1 MTELAWPSGL
11 QPRQNGTRL
20 ADLIRVLEPVGVYR
34 LEPFGDESVTALAF
48 HSGEVSLGTLFF
60 AVPGTRDDGARYVD
74 EALERGALAIVCERP
89 MNLRVP
95 VIVVRDVRTALADA
109 ARAFYDDPSAQL
121 ATIGVTGTNGKTTTT
136 HLLRHVLETDDR
148 PTGLLG
154 TISYEFG
161 GRRIPA
167 SNTTPDAVR
176 LQGYLREMVD
186 RRVQACVM
194 EVSSHALEQQRV
206 RGVRFRAGVFTN
218 LTQDHLDYHG
228 TMANYAR
235 AKARLFALLRPGGF
249 AVLNVD
255 SPAASLMYEAVP
267 SGVKV
272 LGFGRSEGAAIR
284 AVDVQCAIDGT
295 RFRLCMPHGEH
306 LVHLPLPGEHNVE
319 NALAAAAAAQGLGV
333 SEIAIAHALETAPPV
348 RGRMEPVGARGSARV
363 FVDYAHTPDAIE
375 KACATLRKLGD
386 GPLTIVFGC
395 GGDRDRSKRPQMAR
409 AAAKW
414 AERVFIT
421 SDNPR
426 SEDPEAILDE
436 VERGLLE
443 IPADQELR
451 VREYARITDRSHAIV
466 EAVRRARPDEMVLI
480 AGKGHE
486 NYQILADAV
495 VPFDDREWAR
505 KALASRG

>member
-20 ADLIRVLEPVGVYR
+20 EDLIRVLEPVGVHR
-34 LEPFGDESVTALAF
+34 LEPYGDEPVTSLAY
-48 HSGEVSLGTLFF
+48 HSGEVVPGTLFF

-74 EALERGALAIVCERP
+74 DALERGVLAIVCERP
-89 MNLRVP
+89 MALKVP
-95 VIVVRDVRTALADA
+95 VIVVRDVRAALADA
-109 ARAFYDDPSAQL
+109 ACAFYDDPSAQL
-121 ATIGVTGTNGKTTTT
+121 ATIGITGTNGKTTTT
-136 HLLRHVLETDDR
+136 HLLRHVLELDGR

-176 LQGYLREMVD
+176 LQGYLRDMVD

-194 EVSSHALEQQRV
+194 EVSSHALDQQRV
-206 RGVRFRAGVFTN
+206 RGVRFRAAVFTN

-228 TMANYAR
+228 SMAAY
-235 AKARLFALLRPGGF
+235 AKAKSGLFASLRPGGV
-249 AVLNVD
+249 AVLNLD
-255 SPAASLMYEAVP
+255 SPATPVMYEAIP
-267 SGVKV
+267 HGVRV
-272 LGFGRSEGAAIR
+272 VGYGRMEGATVR
-284 AVDVQCAIDGT
+284 AADVRCSLDGT
-295 RFRLCMPHGEH
+295 RLRLCMPHGEH
-306 LVHLPLPGEHNVE
+306 EVNLPLPGEHNVE
-319 NALAAAAAAQGLGV
+319 NALAAAATALSLGV
-333 SEIAIAHALETAPPV
+333 SEITIAHALETAPSV
-348 RGRMEPVGARGSARV
+348 RGRMEPVGVRGATRV
-363 FVDYAHTPDAIE
+363 FIDYAHTPDAIE
-375 KACATLRKLGD
+375 KACATLRNLGD

-395 GGDRDRSKRPQMAR
+395 GGDRDRGKRPLMAR

-426 SEDPEAILDE
+426 SEDPESILDE
-436 VERGLLE
+436 VERGLLD
-443 IPADQELR
+443 IPADQPLR
-451 VREYARITDRSHAIV
+451 IREYARITDRSHAIV
-466 EAVRRARPDEMVLI
+466 EAVRRARADEMVLI

-486 NYQILADAV
+486 TYQILADAV

-505 KALASRG
+505 KALASRD